1 MIDPDGQPMM
11 TYGVVDGR
19 FVIGTDSNTLLGIDN
34 AEQTSLAN
42 DATFKQATGL
52 LPGNRLNTAYL
63 NFQPL
68 WNLVD
73 AQTKGDTDASA
84 TAVMNYLK
92 HFKWVSSGAE
102 APANG
107 LSRGSLHV
115 GVGQ

>member
-1 MIDPDGQPMM
+1 MIDDEPVL

-19 FVIGTDSNTLLGIDN
+19 FVMGTDSNTLLGIDN
-34 AEQTSLAN
+34 AEQASLAN

-68 WNLVD
+68 WNLID
-73 AQTKGDTDASA
+73 AQAKNGNDTS
-84 TAVMNYLK
+84 TGAVLNYLS
-92 HFKWVSSGAE
+92 HFKWMSSGAE